1 MTGIVIGGIIWFVIA
16 YLIFCLPLDLEI
28 RKIRKERKNK

>member
-1 MTGIVIGGIIWFVIA
+1 MTGIVIGGVVWFVIA
-16 YLIFCLPLDLEI
+16 YTILCLPLDLEI